1 MAKLVVGD
9 ANPMKIF
16 KFLFA
21 IPLITLI
28 FIFQT
33 STQSRYLMASGI
45 RDGET
50 VFRNVCAGCHVR
62 GGSVVLKGSK
72 SLKLS
77 DLEKRGI
84 ADVNSITRIAN
95 EGIGFMKGYK
105 NKLKDGEDKVLA
117 QWIIQNAQKGWE

>member
-1 MAKLVVGD
+1 MNDV
-9 ANPMKIF
+9 NQMKIF
-16 KFLFA
+16 KFLFV
-21 IPLITLI
+21 IPVITLI
-28 FIFQT
+28 IVFQT
-33 STQSRYLMASGI
+33 SLQNRYLMASDI

-62 GGSVVLKGSK
+62 GGSVVIKGSK

-84 ADVNSITRIAN
+84 SDENSIAKIAN

-117 QWIIQNAQKGWE
+117 QWIIKNAQKGWE